1 MVDGWMRGWMGEGR
15 SETGV
20 GENTAGW
27 RLTETLTS
35 IVAAALSVKMVTS
48 KGGGAMARGGGKVG
62 ESAAETFE
70 LAAGAAGAAVD
81 STKARSFLSRSD
93 A

>member
-1 MVDGWMRGWMGEGR
+1 M
-15 SETGV
+15 

-27 RLTETLTS
+27 RLTKTLTS

-62 ESAAETFE
+62 ESAAVTFE
-70 LAAGAAGAAVD
+70 LAVGAAGAAD
-81 STKARSFLSRSD
+81 CMESTKAWSFWSRSD
-93 A
+93 AS

>member
-1 MVDGWMRGWMGEGR
+1 MRGWMGEGR

-70 LAAGAAGAAVD
+70 LAAGAAGAASAD
-81 STKARSFLSRSD
+81 CMESTKAWSFWSRSD
-93 A
+93 AT

>member
-1 MVDGWMRGWMGEGR
+1 MGWVGGWVDERVDGRG
-15 SETGV
+15 ETGV

-48 KGGGAMARGGGKVG
+48 KGGGAMARSGGKVG

-70 LAAGAAGAAVD
+70 LAAGAAGCME

>member
-1 MVDGWMRGWMGEGR
+1 MDERVDGRGE
-15 SETGV
+15 ETGV

-62 ESAAETFE
+62 ESEAETFE
-70 LAAGAAGAAVD
+70 LAAGAAGAASAD
-81 STKARSFLSRSD
+81 CMESTKAWSFWSRSD
-93 A
+93 AR